1 MAVQAV
7 FDGSTGASRTVL
19 EPSKSQIEF
28 FSVTSSQNMVHE
40 VTTSSSQSSASRVGG
55 PTFLKLEIETD
66 KTVVTVSGKLTDRAT
81 KKFVVRDEVI
91 TLIPSGFFFPK
102 DTSACISYYLPNCIL
117 KISDRGE
124 FAVRFTLPVGEDY
137 SVQAVFNGNNQWDPS
152 KSLIQFAVTSQ
163 SSTSSQPP
171 PSSSSQPSTSTASGG
186 FEWAWFLVL
195 LAVVFAVAA
204 GVLAKKGLK
213 KKHGAEDDEDQ
224 YDREQSEDGDDEGDY
239 DAEEREAEDERERE
253 QREQEY
259 IQKERARREQARRN
273 RDQREQEKTRKR
285 QPKGEITEEDL
296 EGTYYDLLRVS
307 KDASQKEIKTAY
319 RKLIN
324 KYHPDKNPKDKFA
337 LKVSKK
343 LTVAYSVLSNQVKR
357 KNYDE
362 ELNRGF
368 A

>member
-1 MAVQAV
+1 MGQ
-7 FDGSTGASRTVL
+7 
-19 EPSKSQIEF
+19 KMM
-28 FSVTSSQNMVHE
+28 NMN
-40 VTTSSSQSSASRVGG
+40 T
-55 PTFLKLEIETD
+55 
-66 KTVVTVSGKLTDRAT
+66 T
-81 KKFVVRDEVI
+81 KKQRE
-91 TLIPSGFFFPK
+91 
-102 DTSACISYYLPNCIL
+102 
-117 KISDRGE
+117 
-124 FAVRFTLPVGEDY
+124 
-137 SVQAVFNGNNQWDPS
+137 
-152 KSLIQFAVTSQ
+152 
-163 SSTSSQPP
+163 
-171 PSSSSQPSTSTASGG
+171 
-186 FEWAWFLVL
+186 
-195 LAVVFAVAA
+195 
-204 GVLAKKGLK
+204 
-213 KKHGAEDDEDQ
+213 AEDDEDQ
-224 YDREQSEDGDDEGDY
+224 YDREQSEDD
-239 DAEEREAEDERERE
+239 EDERERE

-259 IQKERARREQARRN
+259 IQKERARREQARRK

-362 ELNRGF
+362 ELDRGF

>member
-1 MAVQAV
+1 M
-7 FDGSTGASRTVL
+7 
-19 EPSKSQIEF
+19 
-28 FSVTSSQNMVHE
+28 
-40 VTTSSSQSSASRVGG
+40 
-55 PTFLKLEIETD
+55 
-66 KTVVTVSGKLTDRAT
+66 
-81 KKFVVRDEVI
+81 
-91 TLIPSGFFFPK
+91 
-102 DTSACISYYLPNCIL
+102 
-117 KISDRGE
+117 
-124 FAVRFTLPVGEDY
+124 
-137 SVQAVFNGNNQWDPS
+137 
-152 KSLIQFAVTSQ
+152 
-163 SSTSSQPP
+163 
-171 PSSSSQPSTSTASGG
+171 
-186 FEWAWFLVL
+186 
-195 LAVVFAVAA
+195 FAVAA

-213 KKHGAEDDEDQ
+213 KKHGAEDDEYEYDQKQREAEDDEDQ
-224 YDREQSEDGDDEGDY
+224 YDREQSEDD
-239 DAEEREAEDERERE
+239 EDERERE

-259 IQKERARREQARRN
+259 IQKERARREQARRK
-273 RDQREQEKTRKR
+273 RDQREQEKTRKK
-285 QPKGEITEEDL
+285 QQKGEITEEDL